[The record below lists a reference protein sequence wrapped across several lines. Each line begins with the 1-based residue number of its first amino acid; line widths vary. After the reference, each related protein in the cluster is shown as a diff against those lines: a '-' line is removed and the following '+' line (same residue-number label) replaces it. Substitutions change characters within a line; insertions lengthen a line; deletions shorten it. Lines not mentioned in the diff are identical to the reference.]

1 MDCRRQWSCAPL
13 LQLLILSASALPS
26 PFMKPVIF
34 KVLVRLPQG
43 RASRISVNLA
53 PKGPSGAI
61 QNASERF
68 LGKLAWETRP
78 RTSTEVG

>member
-1 MDCRRQWSCAPL
+1 
-13 LQLLILSASALPS
+13 
-26 PFMKPVIF
+26 VIF